1 MICNL
6 KTRDLGA
13 ALLAFALLALA
24 NGAPANAAIKC
35 SDGYQ
40 IVNGSPIATPYCQD
54 NLVAQVAR
62 QYGFKASE
70 AAVRNNPNYK
80 RELCRYVGRDNRL
93 TTACVNE
100 NGSGRRPF

>member
-1 MICNL
+1 MISSF
-6 KTRDLGA
+6 KTGALG
-13 ALLAFALLALA
+13 ALLALPMFA
-24 NGAPANAAIKC
+24 VAGGNTAEAAIRC
-35 SDGYQ
+35 NNGYQ
-40 IVNGSPIATPYCQD
+40 IVNGSEIATPYCQD

>member
-6 KTRDLGA
+6 KTRNLGA
-13 ALLAFALLALA
+13 ALFALPLLAVA
-24 NGAPANAAIKC
+24 GGNSAEAGIRCNN
-35 SDGYQ
+35 GYQ
-40 IVNGSPIATPYCQD
+40 IVNGSQIATPYCQD

-70 AAVRNNPNYK
+70 AEVRNNPNYK
-80 RELCRYVGRDNRL
+80 RELCRFVGRDNRL

-100 NGSGRRPF
+100 NTGRRAF

>member
-1 MICNL
+1 MTRKFTFQTLGIC
-6 KTRDLGA
+6 
-13 ALLAFALLALA
+13 LLATPLVLIAGPSAD
-24 NGAPANAAIKC
+24 AAIKC
-35 SDGYQ
+35 RNGYQ
-40 IVNGSPIATPYCQD
+40 LVNGSEIATPYCQD

-70 AAVRNNPNYK
+70 TEVRNNPNYK

-100 NGSGRRPF
+100 NTGRRAF

>member
-1 MICNL
+1 MTRNL
-6 KTRDLGA
+6 KTLTLGS
-13 ALLAFALLALA
+13 ALLALPLFLI
-24 NGAPANAAIKC
+24 GGSTPAGAAIKC
-35 SDGYQ
+35 SEGYQ

-62 QYGFKASE
+62 EYGFKASE
-70 AAVRNNPNYK
+70 SAVRNNPNVK

-100 NGSGRRPF
+100 NTGRRPF